1 MDGKRKMLNPDD
13 YSEKIVG
20 TESDIF
26 ISRFQPPHLAHK
38 HIIEKMNNPTV
49 VLVKG
54 TKSSLDKIKNPF
66 DADYQYELLKKM
78 MPSLNILIAPMGYI
92 PDIVNAMRQS
102 GVEPTCVYTGEDR
115 IGGYK
120 KQLAHFNAAM
130 PDNKQIDISFVETA
144 RELSATEVREAI
156 RENNQ
161 EKFNKMMPIELHD
174 EFEKMREIIS

>member
-1 MDGKRKMLNPDD
+1 
-13 YSEKIVG
+13 
-20 TESDIF
+20 
-26 ISRFQPPHLAHK
+26 
-38 HIIEKMNNPTV
+38 
-49 VLVKG
+49 
-54 TKSSLDKIKNPF
+54 
-66 DADYQYELLKKM
+66 
-78 MPSLNILIAPMGYI
+78 MGYI

-130 PDNKQIDISFVETA
+130 PDNKKIDISFVETA

-174 EFEKMREIIS
+174 EFEKMRQFA